1 MPLRDMVMGVE
12 AHHADVIALSFSV
25 SLNPNHVLDG
35 LNELRQQLPPSV
47 QIWAGGRCPALHR
60 RELPGVVVLGPLED
74 IPGQVQSWRSQH
86 AA

>member
-1 MPLRDMVMGVE
+1 MVMGVQ
-12 AHHADVIALSFSV
+12 AHKVDVIALSFSV

-60 RELPGVVVLGPLED
+60 RELPGVVVLGPLEE
-74 IPGQVQSWRSQH
+74 IPTQVQTWRAHQAS
-86 AA
+86 